1 MERKSLIKSNL
12 KGGGKFPPRDVILL
26 RAEYYCKNK
35 LKQSPHCM
43 LPAERL
49 VPVYCL
55 TEFFAFNSLDIAN
68 FFMLSRSA
76 AYKDIRDAYFA
87 VPRMQEKK
95 MQAIDMKGFII
106 YNAKWTS

>member
-1 MERKSLIKSNL
+1 MERKLLIKSTL
-12 KGGGKFPPRDVILL
+12 GGGDKFPPRDVILL

-35 LKQSPHCM
+35 LKQCPHSM

-55 TEFFAFNSLDIAN
+55 SEFFAFNSLDIAN
-68 FFMLSRSA
+68 FFMLSRCT
-76 AYKDIRDAYFA
+76 AYRDIRDAQFA

-106 YNAKWTS
+106 YNAKWST

>member
-1 MERKSLIKSNL
+1 
-12 KGGGKFPPRDVILL
+12 
-26 RAEYYCKNK
+26 
-35 LKQSPHCM
+35 M

-55 TEFFAFNSLDIAN
+55 TEFFCFNSLDIAN
-68 FFMLSRSA
+68 FFVLSRSA
-76 AYKDIRDAYFA
+76 AYKDIRDARFA
-87 VPRMQEKK
+87 IPRVQEKK